1 MPLNMEKNKN
11 IQNFLKQV
19 SIKDSGWMKQAQWEE
34 DNEYWLE
41 LSFRIAVRISLTLSA
56 NKKANVY
63 PKNQVELAEAMG
75 CTPQYVSKL
84 MKGQENMQIETICK
98 IGRILNTKLIEV
110 PTVEVKQRQQ
120 IIRSDSNFGNLD
132 MLFTPP
138 IKSKTEQNTE
148 QSAPI
153 KVNADNTLYALAA

>member
-19 SIKDSGWMKQAQWEE
+19 STKDSGWLKEAQWEE
-34 DNEYWLE
+34 ENEYWLE
-41 LSFRIAVRISLTLSA
+41 MSFRIAVRIGLILRA
-56 NKKANVY
+56 NKKADVY

-84 MKGQENMQIETICK
+84 LKGQENMQIETICK

-110 PTVEVKQRQQ
+110 PTIEVKQKQQ
-120 IIRSDSNFGNLD
+120 ISRSNFFYGQRN
-132 MLFTPP
+132 MLLSSPL
-138 IKSKTEQNTE
+138 KSESGKAVEQVDV
-148 QSAPI
+148 QKVKQDDSA
-153 KVNADNTLYALAA
+153 YALAA

>member
-1 MPLNMEKNKN
+1 MSIDKIKERI
-11 IQNFLKQV
+11 IQQ

-56 NKKANVY
+56 NKKANIY

-110 PTVEVKQRQQ
+110 PTVEVKQKQH
-120 IIRSDSNFGNLD
+120 IVRSDSYRENENLH
-132 MLFTPP
+132 MSTS
-138 IKSKTEQNTE
+138 IESKSSENTE
-148 QSAPI
+148 QVEVYKDHNS
-153 KVNADNTLYALAA
+153 YALAA